1 MADTDAG
8 LADNGLAD
16 NGLAASGTTG
26 ATASGTAS
34 ATAGATAGAAESG
47 IDAPITGVTVFRD
60 GARVVRTGRVTVQ
73 AGLRPVLIA
82 SLPESADPAS
92 VRVAARGHGLGLLN
106 VEVQRRVGTEP
117 RRAPLAEL
125 RAGVEHWRDTVRR
138 LDDEDA
144 AEQAGLG
151 FLGHLAEAAATSLAR
166 AVSAGRAGYDE
177 LSGMADHLSA
187 STANAL
193 ARRREIAARKR
204 DAQLEF
210 EAAVERLA
218 AAEQV
223 GKPVIFIE
231 VSALLEAQD
240 ATEAEIELSYHVAGA
255 SWRPLYDLVLDGE
268 KLTVSYL
275 AEITQRT
282 GEDWPEV
289 ALVLSTTRRG
299 QQQTL
304 PELSP
309 WYIGR
314 PPPPPRRA
322 RATALRM
329 SEAASEWLTGSE
341 PGTAGT
347 AEEMGGP
354 VAPMAVAM
362 PSAKVL
368 AAEVSEGESGAGLLY
383 TVARPLAVPGDGGPH
398 KTLVASFEAD
408 AVLDYVTVPVLAAE
422 AYLRATVTNGPLLLL
437 PGQAR
442 IFHGAQFTGETYL
455 EVVAPGEEFEVQL
468 GVDDQVK
475 VERKLTR
482 RAASKALIG
491 GTRTIDIG
499 YEITVQNHHDRKATV
514 TVQDHIPVSTDGDIK
529 VRTRETT
536 PPPAKTTDLGELTWN
551 LTLAPG
557 KSAVITHRF
566 TVEHPAQATVTGL

>member
-8 LADNGLAD
+8 LVDDGLKA
-16 NGLAASGTTG
+16 GE
-26 ATASGTAS
+26 
-34 ATAGATAGAAESG
+34 TAGETGSG
-47 IDAPITGVTVFRD
+47 IDAPITGVTVFRN
-60 GARVVRTGRVTVQ
+60 GARVVRTGRVTVR

-92 VRVAARGHGLGLLN
+92 VRVAARGAGLGLLN

-117 RRAPLAEL
+117 RRAPLAGL
-125 RAGVEHWRDTVRR
+125 RADVEHWRDTVRQ

-151 FLGHLAEAAATSLAR
+151 FLSHLAEAAATSLAR

-177 LSGMADHLSA
+177 LSGMAGHLSA
-187 STANAL
+187 STANTL

-204 DAQLEF
+204 AAQREL
-210 EAAVERLA
+210 EAATERLA
-218 AAEQV
+218 DAEQV
-223 GKPVIFIE
+223 GRPVVAIE
-231 VSALLEAQD
+231 VSALLEARD
-240 ATEAEIELSYHVAGA
+240 ATEAEIELSYHTSGA
-255 SWRPLYDLVLDGE
+255 SWRPLYDLILDGE

-289 ALVLSTTRRG
+289 GLVLSTTRRG
-299 QQQTL
+299 RQQTL

-314 PPPPPRRA
+314 PQPPRPGSRA
-322 RATALRM
+322 RGESQRTAY
-329 SEAASEWLTGSE
+329 AASGAFSAAAV
-341 PGTAGT
+341 GHRS
-347 AEEMGGP
+347 AEEMG
-354 VAPMAVAM
+354 VHAAAM
-362 PSAKVL
+362 PAAVPAAKMIE
-368 AAEVSEGESGAGLLY
+368 AEVTEGESGAGLVY

-442 IFHGAQFTGETYL
+442 IFHGAQFTGETHL
-455 EVVAPGEEFEVQL
+455 DTVAPGEEFEVQL

-514 TVQDHIPVSTDGDIK
+514 TVHDHIPVSTDGDIK
-529 VRTRETT
+529 VRARETT
-536 PPPAKTTDLGELTWN
+536 PPPVKTTDLGELTWN

-557 KSAVITHRF
+557 KSAVIAHRF